1 MSSNSDELTTLLI
14 ILLICFVVLI
24 FVLGMVYLILKLKD
38 SKKTKE
44 KVEKADDS
52 YKAEPE
58 LDKQSIYKFM
68 EFEKIED
75 NMIVIKSNYK
85 YVMVVECQGI
95 NYDLMSAPEKV
106 AVEEGFIQFLNT
118 LRHPIQI
125 CVQTRTVNLD
135 DSIQTYKARIKDAQQ
150 DMMREQ
156 RKYEEMLDSNRYTKR
171 QIDQEYYEL
180 TKKRNLYEYGNDIV
194 SNTERMSKNNNI
206 LRKHYYIV
214 IPYYPTEIGHNDF
227 DKDEIQNIAFSSL
240 YTRAQSLI
248 QTLSVCNVNGKI
260 LNSTELV
267 DLLYSAYNRDQ
278 SEIYGMDKIRKARLQ
293 DSLYSTGA
301 DVLEKKMKQLDKE
314 IEEKAFEK
322 ATEEVQ
328 KVRYA
333 KEDEYENLERS
344 IEALIA
350 ESAKRII
357 EENQKVVGEDIA
369 QEAIQNIDEEQEQK
383 EKGEGKVEK

>member
-1 MSSNSDELTTLLI
+1 MILNMYITLTSV
-14 ILLICFVVLI
+14 ILA
-24 FVLGMVYLILKLKD
+24 GILNMFFT
-38 SKKTKE
+38 KTKIYNL
-44 KVEKADDS
+44 
-52 YKAEPE
+52 YKYPI
-58 LDKQSIYKFM
+58 DGGKKF
-68 EFEKIED
+68 FDGQDI
-75 NMIVIKSNYK
+75 SNYIGRMSLNQNVLQQK
-85 YVMVVECQGI
+85 TYVVVS
-95 NYDLMSAPEKV
+95 YFKS
-106 AVEEGFIQFLNT
+106 
-118 LRHPIQI
+118 
-125 CVQTRTVNLD
+125 
-135 DSIQTYKARIKDAQQ
+135 
-150 DMMREQ
+150 
-156 RKYEEMLDSNRYTKR
+156 
-171 QIDQEYYEL
+171 EL
-180 TKKRNLYEYGNDIV
+180 GNV
-194 SNTERMSKNNNI
+194 SNYS
-206 LRKHYYIV
+206 
-214 IPYYPTEIGHNDF
+214 
-227 DKDEIQNIAFSSL
+227 KDEIINMVFTEL